1 MSTMAYSSPHAP
13 AASQLKNTPPYSVNG
28 LSLSGENVTN
38 LLHPASMGY
47 HQPTDMYNAMQHQ
60 HMQQREY
67 DNSMY
72 SNPRKQRRERTT
84 FTRAQLDILEGLF
97 QKTRYPD
104 IFMREEV
111 ALKINLPE
119 SRVQV
124 WFKNRRAKCRQQ
136 QKAQDQKKQQSS
148 GGAPTS
154 ASSTPTTNSGA
165 GGGAGNPGS
174 NSAGSTGSSSGSSSS
189 PQSSSGGG
197 GAGSPK
203 NIKVSKSPP
212 PPTLPPA
219 APSPQGVVHPYK
231 PPAMAPSPPGNSVSA
246 AAAGLSVGASGS
258 IWNPLGNSPGAD
270 MLGNGACMQRGT
282 AYTHMPV
289 ASYGST
295 QPATAYSPAAQT
307 GYNHHSYYGNMAD
320 YMAPMAPLS
329 NNPHSLAAQ
338 GYHGHNAMALGNG
351 QLTQMTS
358 HYGSLPAA
366 NGNGLGGMRPTANG
380 DCLEYGSPNK
390 DAGNGWPPRFQSL

>member
-1 MSTMAYSSPHAP
+1 
-13 AASQLKNTPPYSVNG
+13 
-28 LSLSGENVTN
+28 
-38 LLHPASMGY
+38 
-47 HQPTDMYNAMQHQ
+47 MQHQ
-60 HMQQREY
+60 HMQPREY
-67 DNSMY
+67 DSSMY

-148 GGAPTS
+148 GGGGGAPTS
-154 ASSTPTTNSGA
+154 SSSTPTTNNNSSA
-165 GGGAGNPGS
+165 GGGGGISANPGP
-174 NSAGSTGSSSGSSSS
+174 NSAGSTGSSSGGSSAS

-197 GAGSPK
+197 AGSPK
-203 NIKVSKSPP
+203 TIKMSKSP
-212 PPTLPPA
+212 PPTLPPT
-219 APSPQGVVHPYK
+219 APSPQGVHHAYK
-231 PPAMAPSPPGNSVSA
+231 PPAMAPSPPNSVS
-246 AAAGLSVGASGS
+246 AGLSVGASGS

-270 MLGNGACMQRGT
+270 MLGNGSCMQPRGT
-282 AYTHMPV
+282 AYAHMPV
-289 ASYGST
+289 GSYGGG

-307 GYNHHSYYGNMAD
+307 GYNHHHGYYGNMAD
-320 YMAPMAPLS
+320 YVSPMPLS
-329 NNPHSLAAQ
+329 NNLAQ
-338 GYHGHNAMALGNG
+338 SYHHHHGHNAMALGNG

-358 HYGSLPAA
+358 HHYGALPTA
-366 NGNGLGGMRPTANG
+366 NGNALGAMRPPIATTNG
-380 DCLEYGSPNK
+380 DCLEYGSPAK
-390 DAGNGWPPRFQSL
+390 DGNGWPPRFQSL